1 MRRLRRDES
10 GEGLISGLIL
20 MAGVMLPLMFL
31 IAIFGQL
38 LTARLATEQ
47 AARDAVRSAVQAP
60 TPSQARADARAALGR
75 AQGGQGRGQL
85 RLALGGEF
93 QPGEVMTARVT
104 TSVPIGTVPLLGSF
118 GTVTVTG
125 RASAP
130 VDRYRSVLEDGG

>member
-20 MAGVMLPLMFL
+20 LAGVMLPLMFL
-31 IAIFGQL
+31 IAIFGPL
-38 LTARLATEQ
+38 ETARLAAQQ

-60 TPSQARADARAALGR
+60 TPAQAQANAQAAVARAR
-75 AQGGQGRGQL
+75 GGQGGGKL
-85 RLALGGEF
+85 RLALDGEL
-93 QPGEVMTARVT
+93 QPGEVMTARVS
-104 TSVPIGTVPLLGSF
+104 TSVALGTIPLIGSF
-118 GTVTVTG
+118 GSVSVTG